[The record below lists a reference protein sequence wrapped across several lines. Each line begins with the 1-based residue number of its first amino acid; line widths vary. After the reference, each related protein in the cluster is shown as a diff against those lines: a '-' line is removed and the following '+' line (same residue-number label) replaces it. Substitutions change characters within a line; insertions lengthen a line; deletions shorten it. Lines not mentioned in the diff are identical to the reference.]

1 MVDFVAWSNKKWVL
15 HIIFNGVVRYEEKYS
30 IIDYMIKRLSL
41 LIVALLSAI
50 VSWAS
55 SPVSFEASAPLLV
68 AAGENFRIEFT
79 VNAEPER
86 NSFEAPTF
94 EGFQLIAGPV
104 TSRGSNMYIVN
115 GTMERSEYHTYTY
128 VLQGTAKGKYTIGS
142 AAIAVEG
149 KSYRTQPVTIEVV
162 DEGDSQQQSHQ
173 GGAAASGAHSSDKA
187 IGANDLLMRM
197 TVNKTDVFKGEPVV
211 ASLKLYK
218 RVSLLGSDGA
228 KFPSFNGFWTQE
240 LDSENN
246 MWQRETYDGRI
257 YETLVVR
264 EYLLYPQQTGKL
276 RIDPAEMTVVAQIV
290 VPGSS
295 RGFDPFFDQPDVMEV
310 RRKLTTASVEINVK
324 ELPAGAPASFSG
336 AVGRFTMEATP
347 PASNFTANSAATYA
361 VKISG
366 TGNLPFVQAP
376 TLSLPSSFELYDVK
390 TTESLKNSLQGISGY
405 RQFEYPFI
413 ARAEGEYD
421 IPAVEFTYFDPSQ
434 LKYVTLSSREL
445 ALTIDPDTS
454 GGLSGAPVIGGVSKE
469 EVKLLGQDIRFIKLD
484 SAGLRPVRSVFVGS
498 AGYWTILVLMLA
510 LFVGVSLYLRKRIK
524 EMQNVTLIR
533 GKRANRVALQ
543 RFRAAAKFMEMNSQH
558 GFYEEMLRALWGY
571 MSDKLNIPVANLT
584 KENVREELRKR
595 NISAETIQQFI
606 DIIISCDEA
615 QYSPMASAQM
625 NEVYAEG
632 VNIISKLE
640 STLKK

>member
-1 MVDFVAWSNKKWVL
+1 MC
-15 HIIFNGVVRYEEKYS
+15 
-30 IIDYMIKRLSL
+30 
-41 LIVALLSAI
+41 IVALLAA
-50 VSWAS
+50 VASWAS
-55 SPVSFEASAPLLV
+55 SPVTFEASAPLLV

-94 EGFQLIAGPV
+94 EGFQLVAGPV

-115 GTMERSEYHTYTY
+115 GSMEKTEYHTYTY

-142 AAIAVEG
+142 AAIAVAG

-162 DEGDSQQQSHQ
+162 DEGGSQQQGS
-173 GGAAASGAHSSDKA
+173 AAASGARSADNA

-218 RVSLLGSDGA
+218 RVSLLGSEGA

-310 RRKLTTASVEINVK
+310 RRKLTTAPVEINVK
-324 ELPAGAPASFSG
+324 ELPAGAPSSFSG

-347 PASNFTANSAATYA
+347 PTTNFTANSAATYT

-421 IPAVEFTYFDPSQ
+421 IPAVEFTYFDPAQ
-434 LKYVTLSSREL
+434 LQYVTLSSREL
-445 ALTIDPDTS
+445 ALTIDPDAS
-454 GGLSGAPVIGGVSKE
+454 GGLSVAPVIGGVSKE
-469 EVKLLGQDIRFIKLD
+469 EVKLLGQDIRFIKLG

-498 AGYWTILVLMLA
+498 AGYWICLA
-510 LFVGVSLYLRKRIK
+510 LLVALFAGVSIYLRKRIK

-543 RFRAAAKFMEMNSQH
+543 RFRAAAKYMDQNDQH

-595 NISAETIQQFI
+595 HIAPETIQQFI

-632 VNIISKLE
+632 VNIISELE